1 MNIQNTNTITK
12 LKITKLKTG
21 VALLAILTLALLPTI
36 VLAHGGEEHVIGTV
50 TSISDTSVTVK
61 TTAGKAMTVGFDAKT
76 TFARADQPM
85 PKADIKVGD
94 RVVIHAVEVNEK
106 LVAHTVEIGG
116 ATKQAVKH

>member
-1 MNIQNTNTITK
+1 MEVHRMDRQDMNTT
-12 LKITKLKTG
+12 TKLKTQ
-21 VALLAILTLALLPTI
+21 VALLAIMALVLLPTI

-50 TSISDTSVTVK
+50 TNISDTSVTVK

-85 PKADIKVGD
+85 TKADIKVCD

-106 LVAHTVEIGG
+106 LVGDTVEIGG